1 MAKMPKLNKLFT
13 RKQIDG
19 MRLELIEKHG
29 NHCAICKRPRTDFK
43 NNLSIDHN
51 HKSGR
56 IRGLLCF
63 YCNKYRIGRHS
74 LESAKQILDYLQQY
88 DVPLAKEGSNEG

>member
-1 MAKMPKLNKLFT
+1 MAKLSKLYTK
-13 RKQIDG
+13 KQIDAL
-19 MRLELIEKHG
+19 RLDLIEKYG
-29 NHCAICKRPRTDFK
+29 NHCAICNRPRTDFK

-63 YCNKYRIGRHS
+63 SCNKFKVGRHHID
-74 LESAKQILDYLQQY
+74 SAKAVYDYLLKY
-88 DVPLAKEGSNEG
+88 DLPLGEN

>member
-1 MAKMPKLNKLFT
+1 MPKLNKLFT
-13 RKQIDG
+13 RKQIDS
-19 MRLELIEKHG
+19 MRLELIEQHG

-43 NNLSIDHN
+43 NSLSVDHN

-63 YCNKYRIGRHS
+63 YCNKHRVGRHS
-74 LESAKQILDYLQQY
+74 IESAKQILDYLQQY
-88 DVPLAKEGSNEG
+88 DVPLVKEGSDEG